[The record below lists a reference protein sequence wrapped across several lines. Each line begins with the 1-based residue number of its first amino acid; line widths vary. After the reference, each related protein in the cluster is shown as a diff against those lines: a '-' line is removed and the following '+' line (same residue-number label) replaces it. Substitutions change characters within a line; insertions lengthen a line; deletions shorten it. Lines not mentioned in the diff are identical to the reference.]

1 MVTQIPPGDNRERQV
16 CPACH
21 TIHYENPKIVAG
33 TLSVHDGKVLMCR
46 RAIEPRKGYWTL
58 PGGFMENG
66 ESCEEAAL
74 RETREEAC
82 AQVEIQ
88 QLFCVISV
96 THISQVHLF
105 YLAALPEPEF
115 GAGEESLEVG
125 LFAYDEIPWSELA
138 FPTVEETLK
147 KYYEARSSNGL
158 LEVPQPAYTLT
169 LGSNR
174 RIS

>member
-1 MVTQIPPGDNRERQV
+1 
-16 CPACH
+16 
-21 TIHYENPKIVAG
+21 
-33 TLSVHDGKVLMCR
+33 
-46 RAIEPRKGYWTL
+46 
-58 PGGFMENG
+58 MENG
-66 ESCEEAAL
+66 ESCEQAAL

-82 AQVEIQ
+82 ANVDIQ

-105 YLAALPEPEF
+105 YLAEMSEPEF

-125 LFAYDEIPWSELA
+125 LFSQDKIPWSELA

-147 KYYEARSSNGL
+147 QYFEIRAANGL
-158 LEVPQPAYTLT
+158 LATPQPAYMLT

-174 RIS
+174 RIA